1 MPTESDLHE
10 PTSKKEIAKNFA
22 IGFGLVLALNAA
34 VIGLFFGTMNW
45 EPSGEIGPMVSTILT
60 FVGLLMQPT
69 FFIVAVVL
77 ALRKTKVGMASG
89 LIAGS
94 ALTIMAIPA
103 TCFGLLFLSGH

>member
-1 MPTESDLHE
+1 MSTETDLNE
-10 PTSKKEIAKNFA
+10 PASKKEIAKNFG

-45 EPSGEIGPMVSTILT
+45 EPSSGIGPMISTILT
-60 FVGLLMQPT
+60 FLGLLMQPA

-77 ALRKTKVGMASG
+77 ALRKIRVGMASG

-103 TCFGLLFLSGH
+103 TCFGLLFLAGH